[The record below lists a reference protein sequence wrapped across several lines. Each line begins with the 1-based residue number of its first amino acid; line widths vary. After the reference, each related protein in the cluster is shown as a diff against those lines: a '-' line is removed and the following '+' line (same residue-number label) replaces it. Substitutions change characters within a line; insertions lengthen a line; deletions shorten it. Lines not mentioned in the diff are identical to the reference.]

1 MTNNPDDLNIW
12 LAFISQLDQPV
23 SNVKKKKKQKLEH
36 IDLSFRHPIEI
47 LSSEAW
53 ENFTNQVDELNYKRH
68 EYASYQPSN
77 AIKAKIEMPPLTA
90 PNNFFYLPLS
100 VKEEQEL
107 NRSDKKQLIKKK
119 NYKLQNIDLHG
130 YTLPEAYEKLK
141 NTFVHSSH
149 MKIRILH
156 VITGK
161 GTRTPTEERPTL
173 RAIFSSWMQESYFSS
188 KIDKIRKAPKE
199 YGGDGA
205 FLVFLKKN

>member
-12 LAFISQLDQPV
+12 LAFVSQLDQPV

-36 IDLSFRHPIEI
+36 IDLSFRQPIEI

-53 ENFTNQVDELNYKRH
+53 ESFTNQIDELNYKRQ
-68 EYASYQPSN
+68 EYASYQYSS
-77 AIKAKIEMPPLTA
+77 AIKTKIEMPPLTV
-90 PNNFFYLPLS
+90 PNNFFYLPLN

-107 NRSDKKQLIKKK
+107 NRSDKKLLIKTK
-119 NYKLQNIDLHG
+119 NYKLQSIDLHG

-141 NTFVHSSH
+141 NTFVHNSH

-161 GTRTPTEERPTL
+161 GARTPSKERPTL
-173 RAIFSSWMQESYFSS
+173 RALFSSWMQEPYFSS

-205 FLVFLKKN
+205 FLVYLKKN